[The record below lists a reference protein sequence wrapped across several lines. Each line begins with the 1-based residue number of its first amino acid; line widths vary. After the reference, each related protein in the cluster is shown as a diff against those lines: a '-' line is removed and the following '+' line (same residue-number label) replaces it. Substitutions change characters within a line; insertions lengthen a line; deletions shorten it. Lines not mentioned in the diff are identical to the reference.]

1 MSESLASR
9 RDFLRSA
16 AGAGGGL
23 MLALALPQANRLSA
37 AAPIVDAASSAGAPP
52 GGAPVN
58 AFVKI
63 SRDDRVTLIMPKSE
77 MGQGV
82 YTGLSQLLAEE
93 LGCDLAAVRVETA
106 PVAPAYNHPVFPM
119 QFTGGSMSISSCWT
133 SMRLAGASARMMLVR
148 AAADRWQIAA
158 DACWVEHGAVHGPGR
173 RRATFGVL
181 ADAAGRLSPPDPA
194 TVTLKPR
201 DQFTVIGQS
210 IKRIEAAEKVNG
222 SGIFGLDVRLPGM
235 LRAVLVR
242 PPALGSLP
250 GRIDDTTARAVPGV
264 VDVKVLKAGVAVVAR
279 NTHAAR
285 QGRDAL
291 KIDWQAAPEAVLDTE
306 RLRAEYRRLSL
317 TEAALVARND
327 GDAAAMLRGGGAKS
341 LEAFYEVPYLSHA
354 PMEPMN
360 CVADRR
366 PDRCDVW
373 AGTQMQ
379 SLDRAAAAEVAGLAP
394 EQVFIHTTLLGGGF
408 GRRANPVSDFVREAV
423 ELSNAIKAPVQVV
436 WTREDDMHGGWYRPL
451 WLNRLRAALGT
462 DGRPVAWHHTV
473 VGQSIMAGTP
483 MQGMIKDGIDPAS
496 VEGAAELP
504 YTIPNVRVDLHTT
517 SAPVRVQ
524 WWRSVGHS
532 NTAFA
537 VESFIDE
544 CAFAASVD
552 PLDYRRSLLGDAQ
565 KRRRAVLETL
575 AEKAAWGR
583 TLPAGRACGM
593 AIHESFGSVVGE
605 VAEVSMEGGLPRIHR
620 VVAVI
625 DCGFAVN
632 PRMIEAQ
639 LESAINYGLSA
650 ALYGEITFAEGKPQQ
665 ANFDTYPVIRM
676 SEAPVVEAHIVP
688 STESPSGVGEPGLPP
703 IAPAVCNAIFALT
716 QTRARRLPLIRG
728 GRFTA

>member
-1 MSESLASR
+1 MSDSLASR

-23 MLALALPQANRLSA
+23 ILGLALPRANRLSA
-37 AAPIVDAASSAGAPP
+37 AAPNVDAAAAS
-52 GGAPVN
+52 GGAAVN

-93 LGCDLAAVRVETA
+93 LGCDLAAVRIETA

-133 SMRLAGASARMMLVR
+133 SMRMAGAAARMMLLR

-158 DACWVEHGAVHGPGR
+158 DACWVEHGAVHGPGGR
-173 RRATFGVL
+173 KATFGGL
-181 ADAAGRLSPPDPA
+181 ADAAGNLSPPDPA

-201 DQFTVIGQS
+201 DQFTVIGKPV
-210 IKRIEAAEKVNG
+210 KRIEAAEKVDG

-250 GRIDDTTARAVPGV
+250 VRIDDTAARAVPGV
-264 VDVKVLKAGVAVVAR
+264 VDVKVIQAGVAVVAR

-285 QGRDAL
+285 LGRDAL
-291 KIDWQAAPEAVLDTE
+291 KIDWQAAPDAVLDTE
-306 RLRAEYRRLSL
+306 QLRADYRRRSL
-317 TEAALVARND
+317 TDAALVARND
-327 GDAAAMLRGGGAKS
+327 GDAAAKLRGGGATN

-360 CVADRR
+360 CVADLRA
-366 PDRCDVW
+366 DRCDVW
-373 AGTQMQ
+373 TGTQMQ
-379 SLDRAAAAEVAGLAP
+379 SVDRAAAAEVAGLAP

-408 GRRANPVSDFVREAV
+408 GRRANPGSDFVREAV

-451 WLNRLRAALGT
+451 WLNRLRAALGA
-462 DGRPVAWHHTV
+462 DGRPVAWHHTF

-483 MQGMIKDGIDPAS
+483 MQAMIKDGIDPAS
-496 VEGAAELP
+496 VEGAADLP
-504 YTIPNVRVDLHTT
+504 YAIPNVRVDLHTT

-544 CAFAASVD
+544 CAFAASLD
-552 PLDYRRSLLGDAQ
+552 PLDYRCSLLGEAQ

-575 AEKAAWGR
+575 AEKAGWGR
-583 TLPAGRACGM
+583 PLPAGRARGM

-605 VAEVSMEGGLPRIHR
+605 AAEVSMEGGLPRVHR

-632 PRMIEAQ
+632 PQMIEAQ

-676 SEAPVVEAHIVP
+676 SEAPRVEAP
-688 STESPSGVGEPGLPP
+688 S
-703 IAPAVCNAIFALT
+703 C
-716 QTRARRLPLIRG
+716 RARRRPPAWASPDCRRSRPRYAMRSSRSLKRG
-728 GRFTA
+728 HGACR